1 MRRVLLL
8 VVLALLFAEAS
19 GFAALL
25 SPETCTV
32 LEESLPD
39 GKCPPLC
46 VRCACSAQP
55 VVPDIAPVVTIGDLV
70 TTDLPVYLPLVST
83 AAPHDILHVPK

>member
-1 MRRVLLL
+1 VSR
-8 VVLALLFAEAS
+8 ALLFIVLSLLFADAS
-19 GFAALL
+19 GLAALV
-25 SPETCTV
+25 SPEQCTV

-55 VVPDIAPVVTIGDLV
+55 VVPDIAPLVVGDFV
-70 TTDLPVYLPLVST
+70 RSDLAVYVSHVST
-83 AAPHDILHVPK
+83 ASPPDILHVPK